1 MKLISCHVENFGK
14 LSDLSISFEA
24 SSGIAVLCEE
34 NGWGKSTL
42 AAFIKVMF
50 FGFDNDGKRSELEN
64 ERKRYKPWQNGTY
77 GGQVTFEA
85 NGKIYILSRT
95 FGAKS
100 KDDEMQLQNAD
111 TKLESTDF
119 SSENIGEEL
128 FQIDSTSFNR
138 SIFVSQND
146 CAAEVTD
153 RINAKLGNL
162 ADSTDDL
169 NNYEK
174 AAERLMDK
182 INALTKRRKTG
193 ELYKQKEQIGELKQ
207 QIRDGS
213 GIDASMK
220 GLIQLK
226 TKEHETYDQLKQEQ
240 KELQEKQSKISAY
253 KDIEIKKK
261 EYERLCREE
270 TEKQKAFE
278 EAGKAFPGRVPAKE
292 ELRGHIDNSIK
303 LAKVGKE
310 QDIYRLTEKEQE
322 DITSL
327 EKLFPSDIP
336 SDDMIE
342 TMHRQ
347 VKEMQNLQR
356 EMEKASMSEDE
367 QQELQKLSGQFA
379 DGTPEDADVDRMIN
393 RWNQRSEKKNVLSS
407 KKATASMLQS
417 AREQKLQEQGSS
429 GRRGMRE
436 QRNTG
441 GINIPLLAAGLVVV
455 VIGLILCTS
464 NVVIGGIV
472 AAIGIVAV
480 VLGFVM
486 KSGKTGQM
494 DSEHDSQDKEPDAIK
509 EDAYII
515 LQEEIKEDE
524 TLIEQVTDETQQF
537 MQNYRMTYE
546 EMKVSADLY
555 QLKEN
560 AKRYKQLQERSQ
572 KADIS
577 QLREKFQ
584 NLQGKVQDFLE
595 KYSVEVQWQ
604 GEDYGTKGSQTA
616 GRSGA
621 AVPQV
626 DVDVYGAAIPRID
639 VDVYGAALRKLEQSA
654 RTYCG
659 LKEKQDQFM
668 AASKSYDETLAELK
682 TFLTELSMEL
692 EQDIHA
698 QLQTLQD
705 KQKEYAAA
713 EQEWNRAE
721 QAKKNFQQETD
732 NLDEIINA
740 KPEETDSSLTAIEER
755 LREISEQLEGITRS
769 MNTYDR
775 QLDELQEK
783 HDELSEAEQ
792 QLEELQEAYTANEK
806 KFDMLEK
813 TKKYLEQA
821 KISMTVKYTKPIKD
835 GFDKYYKLLAGI
847 AAENY
852 QLDATIELSVVE
864 QGMPRDIG
872 FLSIGYKDLVGICMR
887 MALVDAMY
895 QEEKPFIVFDD
906 PFVNLDKDKL
916 EGALQLL
923 KEIAKEYQVI
933 YFTCHE
939 SRKI

>member
-1 MKLISCHVENFGK
+1 MRLISCHIENFGN
-14 LSDLSISFEA
+14 LSDLSVSFED
-24 SSGIAVLCEE
+24 SSGIAVQCKE

-42 AAFIKVMF
+42 AVFIKVMF
-50 FGFDNDGKRSELEN
+50 FGFDNEGKRKELEN
-64 ERKRYKPWQNGTY
+64 ERKRYKPWQGGAY

-85 NGKIYILSRT
+85 TGKTYILSRT
-95 FGAKS
+95 FGVKS
-100 KDDEMQLQNAD
+100 DEDKMQLQDAD
-111 TKLESTDF
+111 TKLQSTDF
-119 SSENIGEEL
+119 QGVNIGEEL
-128 FQIDSTSFNR
+128 FQIDSASFNR

-146 CAAEVTD
+146 CAVEVTD

-174 AAERLMDK
+174 AAGILANK
-182 INALTKRRKTG
+182 ITAMTKRRKTG
-193 ELYKQKEQIGELKQ
+193 ELYKQSERIAELRQ
-207 QIRDGS
+207 RIRDGA

-220 GLIQLK
+220 NLIGLK
-226 TKEHETYDQLKQEQ
+226 KKEHDTYEQLKQEQ

-253 KDIEIKKK
+253 KDIEHQKK

-278 EAGKAFPGRVPAKE
+278 EAGKAFPGRVPAQE
-292 ELRGHIDNSIK
+292 ELRVHIDNSIK
-303 LAKVGKE
+303 LAKVGQE
-310 QDIYRLTEKEQE
+310 QDIYRLTETEQAE
-322 DITSL
+322 LASL
-327 EKLFPSDIP
+327 EKQFLSDIP

-347 VKEMQNLQR
+347 VKEMQNLQH

-367 QQELQKLSGQFA
+367 QQELEKLSGQFA
-379 DGTPEDADVDRMIN
+379 DGTPEDADIDRMIN

-417 AREQKLQEQGSS
+417 AKEQKLQEQKST

-436 QRNTG
+436 QGNTG

-464 NVVIGGIV
+464 NAVIGGIV
-472 AAIGIVAV
+472 AAIGVALA
-480 VLGFVM
+480 VLGLVM
-486 KSGKTGQM
+486 KSGKTEQI
-494 DSEHDSQDKEPDAIK
+494 DSESDSQDRESDAVK

-515 LQEEIKEDE
+515 LQEEIEKDE
-524 TLIEQVTDETQQF
+524 ILIKQVADETQQF
-537 MQNYRMTYE
+537 MQTYHMTYE
-546 EMKVSADLY
+546 EQSVSADLY
-555 QLKEN
+555 RVKEN
-560 AKRYKQLQERSQ
+560 VKRYKQLQERSR

-577 QLREKFQ
+577 QLRKKFQ
-584 NLQGKVQDFLE
+584 DLQEEVQDFLE
-595 KYSVEVQWQ
+595 KYGVEVQRQ
-604 GEDYGTKGSQTA
+604 GENYGTKGKQTDA
-616 GRSGA
+616 KSSG
-621 AVPQV
+621 VSVLQ
-626 DVDVYGAAIPRID
+626 ID

-654 RTYCG
+654 RNYRG
-659 LKEKQDQFM
+659 LKEKQEQFM

-721 QAKKNFQQETD
+721 QAKKNFQHETD

-775 QLDELQEK
+775 QLDEQQEK
-783 HDELSEAEQ
+783 RDELSEAEQ
-792 QLEELQEAYTANEK
+792 QLEELQEAYAANEK

-821 KISMTVKYTKPIKD
+821 KTSMTVKYTKPIKD

-852 QLDATIELSVVE
+852 QLDANIELSVVE

-872 FLSIGYKDLVGICMR
+872 FLSTGYQDLVGICMR

-895 QEEKPFIVFDD
+895 QEEKPFVVFDD

-939 SRKI
+939 SRSVQE

>member
-1 MKLISCHVENFGK
+1 MRLISCHIENFGK
-14 LSDLSISFEA
+14 LSDLSISFED

-42 AAFIKVMF
+42 AAFIKAMF
-50 FGFDNDGKRSELEN
+50 FSFDNDGKRNELEN

-85 NGKIYILSRT
+85 NGKTYILSRT

-100 KDDEMQLQNAD
+100 KDDEMQIQDAD
-111 TKLESTDF
+111 TKLETTDF
-119 SSENIGEEL
+119 QGTDIGEEL
-128 FQIDSTSFNR
+128 FQIDRASFNR

-174 AAERLMDK
+174 AAGRLTDK
-182 INALTKRRKTG
+182 INALNKRRKTG
-193 ELYKQKEQIGELKQ
+193 ELYKQNEQIGALKQ
-207 QIRDGS
+207 QLRDGA

-220 GLIQLK
+220 ELIRLK
-226 TKEHETYDQLKQEQ
+226 TEKHETYNQLKKEQ
-240 KELQEKQSKISAY
+240 KELQAKQSKISAY

-278 EAGKAFPGRVPAKE
+278 EAGKAFPGRVPAQE
-292 ELRGHIDNSIK
+292 ELRTHIDNSIK
-303 LAKVGKE
+303 LAKAGKE
-310 QDIYRLTEKEQE
+310 QDIYRMTKEEQD
-322 DITSL
+322 DIASL
-327 EKLFPSDIP
+327 EKQFSSDVP

-347 VKEMQNLQR
+347 VKEMQTLQH
-356 EMEKASMSEDE
+356 EMEKVSMSEDE
-367 QQELQKLSGQFA
+367 QQELQELSGQFV
-379 DGTPEDADVDRMIN
+379 DGTPKDSDVDRIIN

-407 KKATASMLQS
+407 KKATASMLQT
-417 AREQKLQEQGSS
+417 AREQKLQEQEAA
-429 GRRGMRE
+429 GRRGIGE
-436 QRNTG
+436 QGNAG
-441 GINIPLLAAGLVVV
+441 GINLLLAAGLVVV
-455 VIGLILCTS
+455 VIGLILCTQ
-464 NVVIGGIV
+464 NAVIGGIA
-472 AAIGIVAV
+472 AAIGVALA

-486 KSGKTGQM
+486 KSGKTGQKNPGPAL
-494 DSEHDSQDKEPDAIK
+494 QDMEPAAVK

-537 MQNYRMTYE
+537 MLTYHLSYE
-546 EMKVSADLY
+546 EQSVSASLY

-560 AKRYKQLQERSQ
+560 AKRYKQLQERSR

-577 QLREKFQ
+577 QHQGQFQ
-584 NLQGKVQDFLE
+584 DLQKKVQDFLK
-595 KYSVEVQWQ
+595 KYGVEVQRQ
-604 GEDYGTKGSQTA
+604 GGNYETEMGQTDTKS
-616 GRSGA
+616 SGVA
-621 AVPQV
+621 ALQV
-626 DVDVYGAAIPRID
+626 D

-654 RTYCG
+654 RNYRG
-659 LKEKQDQFM
+659 LKEKQEQFVT
-668 AASKSYDETLAELK
+668 ASKAYDETLAQLK

-705 KQKEYAAA
+705 KQKEYVTA

-740 KPEETDSSLTAIEER
+740 KPEETESSLTAIEER
-755 LREISEQLEGITRS
+755 LREISERLEGITRN

-775 QLDELQEK
+775 QLDEYQER
-783 HDELSEAEQ
+783 HDKLSEAEQ
-792 QLEELQEAYTANEK
+792 QLEELQEAYAANEK

-852 QLDATIELSVVE
+852 QLDANIELSVIE
-864 QGMPRDIG
+864 QGLPRDIG
-872 FLSIGYKDLVGICMR
+872 FLSTGYQDLVGICMR

-895 QEEKPFIVFDD
+895 QEEKPFVVFDD

-916 EGALQLL
+916 GGALQLL
-923 KEIAKEYQVI
+923 KAIAKEYQVI

-939 SRKI
+939 SRRV